1 MHANNICLKQ
11 ALKLFKAGLKIR
23 VIKSVLKLKSQP
35 MTLIFIR
42 NSGPLQCIDNLRS
55 WGEPRGVQ
63 PCRCPCVVVNCL
75 SADQEAVYFIKCNWI
90 EIMQFRSW
98 HIMCT
103 LLQFNWPKC
112 PRRGQLNFKGI
123 RTHVVDIHLHRWLA
137 GKVHFNQCRRLW
149 ITECVPDWPVKQIK
163 LATALG
169 HRTLYVLQMQAV
181 LSDGNSNTSRFDNH
195 MQSWREIG
203 LNQSLSSP
211 VWRELLTSPHWNWGY
226 ASPKI

>member
-103 LLQFNWPKC
+103 LFTPGERGVCVITTTWHQTFWLINWASSRSCRKVKESPAERCKWVEC
-112 PRRGQLNFKGI
+112 WKSEDSRLRLPQSHTLGGI
-123 RTHVVDIHLHRWLA
+123 INASVYVMGMSSGVLA
-137 GKVHFNQCRRLW
+137 LW
-149 ITECVPDWPVKQIK
+149 DKRNKTVWF
-163 LATALG
+163 
-169 HRTLYVLQMQAV
+169 
-181 LSDGNSNTSRFDNH
+181 GNIF
-195 MQSWREIG
+195 QSPF
-203 LNQSLSSP
+203 SPPCLSSYICVICP
-211 VWRELLTSPHWNWGY
+211 GN
-226 ASPKI
+226 